1 MDFGAYLE
9 KKQPLVYRSFSR
21 ALVNHRLSHAYLLSG
36 EAGTPLKETALFLA
50 KSILCDHPHPLA
62 DDTCRSCQRVD
73 HGTYSDLLILDGEAS
88 SLKKEDVQEV
98 VSDFTKTPLEE
109 KGIMIYII
117 HLVENMTVE
126 AVNSLLKFLEE
137 PSQNTY
143 AILTTQNEARVLPTI
158 VSRCESMRML
168 LSPREEVI
176 QEAEANG
183 VSLLDAELLSYFV
196 NSGELIALE
205 AKEEDYL
212 DAKTAFEA
220 SLQALSKPRSEAIYL
235 FESSIIPNVGSKED
249 ARYYLDMLSLAYQ
262 DLAALKE
269 KRPIKLTSYVTL
281 LTPLAS
287 LLPHPN
293 ESLLEIMKVRSQL
306 DLNLSVALLLEH
318 LVNYLTKEL

>member
-9 KKQPLVYRSFSR
+9 KKQPLVYRSFSH
-21 ALVNHRLSHAYLLSG
+21 ALASIIGSPTPILLSG

-143 AILTTQNEARVLPTI
+143 AI
-158 VSRCESMRML
+158 
-168 LSPREEVI
+168 
-176 QEAEANG
+176 
-183 VSLLDAELLSYFV
+183 
-196 NSGELIALE
+196 
-205 AKEEDYL
+205 
-212 DAKTAFEA
+212 
-220 SLQALSKPRSEAIYL
+220 
-235 FESSIIPNVGSKED
+235 
-249 ARYYLDMLSLAYQ
+249 
-262 DLAALKE
+262 
-269 KRPIKLTSYVTL
+269 
-281 LTPLAS
+281 
-287 LLPHPN
+287 
-293 ESLLEIMKVRSQL
+293 
-306 DLNLSVALLLEH
+306 
-318 LVNYLTKEL
+318 